1 MLKLIKERTPTK
13 IRDYTIEFRYKN
25 DPNAGFS
32 FPATRHGDPD
42 FPAMGSEMRANYEAC
57 LSNKSLTEG
66 EFIKHEWTYVEPA
79 FGICSCGKEVV
90 LDCGHDGAVQCECG
104 KWYNL
109 FGQELL
115 DPEYWE
121 ED

>member
-1 MLKLIKERTPTK
+1 MLKLIKQRTPVK
-13 IRDYTIEFRYKN
+13 FREYTIEFRYKD
-25 DPNAGFS
+25 DPEAGFS
-32 FPATRHGDPD
+32 FPATCHGDPD
-42 FPAMGSEMRANYEAC
+42 FPSMGSEMLANYEAC
-57 LSNKSLTEG
+57 LSDKSLTEG
-66 EFIKHEWTYVEPA
+66 EFTKHEWTYIEPA
-79 FGICSCGKEVV
+79 LGLCSCGKEVV

-115 DPEYWE
+115 DPKYWE